1 MKTLES
7 QRLILRNFRSEDLS
21 DLFEYL
27 SDKDV
32 LAFEPYEP
40 MTLDETRDSASR
52 EKLIFVRMCSSGKT
66 ITEILFGK
74 IRMSMRY

>member
-52 EKLIFVRMCSSGKT
+52 EKLIFVRMYSFGKT

-74 IRMSMRY
+74 IPISMGC